1 MEYSQPDAGQHPR
14 SHGNRAVAT
23 RVPSWADLDAATAA
37 TAAAIADP
45 SATVHDVLKAA
56 EAEEALFL
64 AADAAGWRI
73 PDQQPGFERPGEW
86 VTEVS
91 VPRFGDDGVQRLHS
105 PMKQPEPGAGPE
117 PEI

>member
-1 MEYSQPDAGQHPR
+1 MEYTQPTTDQHPGPDAD
-14 SHGNRAVAT
+14 RAVTT
-23 RVPSWADLDAATAA
+23 RVPSWAELDAATAA

-73 PDQQPGFERPGEW
+73 PDQQPGLGRPEEW

-91 VPRFGDDGVQRLHS
+91 VPRFGDDGVQRLRS
-105 PMKQPEPGAGPE
+105 PMMQPEPEAGPE
-117 PEI
+117 AEI